1 MSNPVSPSV
10 KDLPKVSLDLKSE
23 LEGFKATDMKKTET
37 QEKIVL
43 PTAEAVRGA
52 KSTRTSHDSLAYL
65 IHSDKTLVLAPAM
78 CSTSAD
84 SFAERGSPTQW
95 LLMGT
100 WSVHHLTIVSTQ
112 HPLSQVLACK
122 FECNI
127 KIIHLVIA
135 LSEALVSQ
143 KAVLPMMGRSDVRQE
158 RRHSDLIQGVE
169 SFSTDR
175 LKRTNTNEKIVLPN
189 AEDVATEKN
198 QKALLQGVEA
208 FDTGKLKHT
217 ETQEKNPLP
226 DKDVVKQEKDHQNLL
241 EGVEHF
247 DKTTMKHTKTEEKNP
262 LPNPEAIEQEKG
274 QINLISGIEN
284 FDTKKLKHTQ
294 TQEKNPLPTKEGN

>member
-1 MSNPVSPSV
+1 MSNPISPSV

-43 PTAEAVRGA
+43 PTAEVHPT
-52 KSTRTSHDSLAYL
+52 KIRTSISPSSAVKLN
-65 IHSDKTLVLAPAM
+65 T
-78 CSTSAD
+78 TSAL
-84 SFAERGSPTQW
+84 ANY
-95 LLMGT
+95 
-100 WSVHHLTIVSTQ
+100 ST
-112 HPLSQVLACK
+112 
-122 FECNI
+122 
-127 KIIHLVIA
+127 
-135 LSEALVSQ
+135 EA
-143 KAVLPMMGRSDVRQE
+143 DVRQE

-189 AEDVATEKN
+189 AEASPPHCTLFLSWASYSSPMASLVLTDSSQLSSDRQHLDVATEKN

-247 DKTTMKHTKTEEKNP
+247 DKATMKHTKTEEKNP
-262 LPNPEAIEQEKG
+262 LPNPEGMLASILWEV
-274 QINLISGIEN
+274 
-284 FDTKKLKHTQ
+284 DTSIRI
-294 TQEKNPLPTKEGN
+294 PF